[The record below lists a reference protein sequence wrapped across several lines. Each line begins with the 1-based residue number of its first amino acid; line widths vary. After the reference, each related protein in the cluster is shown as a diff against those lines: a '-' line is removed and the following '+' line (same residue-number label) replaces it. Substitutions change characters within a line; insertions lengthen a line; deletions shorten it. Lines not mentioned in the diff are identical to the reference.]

1 MKKHNYTESEIK
13 QLICEGDKRSYNGR
27 LDRLKWLITI
37 EHQEAFPAPALAFEY
52 YEEAI
57 LCWYVGAFVSTII
70 MVQLAFEELLRTQY
84 RVAKGIG
91 GKLSCGK
98 KVDNAG
104 FFNLINEAK
113 KEGWISNYEAKSL
126 NNLRKKI
133 RNPFVHVNDTKIK
146 NNGKTDLKK
155 PSFITQYLKIAA
167 PNLIGS
173 DVEEEAKEAI
183 GLLVTLFPE
192 ISRRYY

>member
-37 EHQEAFPAPALAFEY
+37 EHQEAFPAPALSFEY
-52 YEEAI
+52 YEEAR

-70 MVQLAFEELLRTQY
+70 MVQLAFEELLRSLY
-84 RVAKGIG
+84 RSAKGHSER
-91 GKLSCGK
+91 LNCGK
-98 KVDNAG
+98 KVDDAS
-104 FFNLINEAK
+104 FFDIINEAK
-113 KEGWISNYEAKSL
+113 NRNWISHYEAKQL
-126 NNLRKKI
+126 NNLRKNI
-133 RNPFVHVNDTKIK
+133 RNPYVHVKQIKIRK
-146 NNGKTDLKK
+146 NGKIDRTK
-155 PSFITQYLKIAA
+155 PSWDTQYLKITA

-173 DVEEEAKEAI
+173 DVEKEAKEAMR
-183 GLLVTLFPE
+183 LLVTLFQE